1 MLDGRD
7 MNEDLNRRKMT
18 DEELIGAF
26 KEEYGW
32 SGFIMEGE
40 LLLDDSFERALSELG
55 GDWDRAVVNVPQ
67 MTVHPQQKISV
78 DVSYPTTYR
87 GVDKEASGSGETASW
102 QDWVLDPSKE
112 RGVLGLLLDVAECA
126 VIGGI
131 GVVSWVRGMVVST
144 YMGRSERNGRA
155 E

>member
-1 MLDGRD
+1 MCEGKDHDR
-7 MNEDLNRRKMT
+7 MT
-18 DEELIGAF
+18 DEELIAKF
-26 KEEYGW
+26 VEEYGW
-32 SGFIMEGE
+32 SGTVMEGE

-55 GDWDRAVVNVPQ
+55 GDWDRAVVKVPQ

-78 DVSYPTTYR
+78 DVSYPTTYH

-131 GVVSWVRGMVVST
+131 GVVNWLRGMVVST

>member
-1 MLDGRD
+1 MCEGKDHDR
-7 MNEDLNRRKMT
+7 MT

-32 SGFIMEGE
+32 SGTIMEGE

-55 GDWDRAVVNVPQ
+55 GDWDRAVVKVPQ

-78 DVSYPTTYR
+78 DVSYPTTYQ
-87 GVDKEASGSGETASW
+87 GVDKEASADGASW

-112 RGVLGLLLDVAECA
+112 RGVLGLVLDVAECA

-131 GVVSWVRGMVVST
+131 GVVSWVRGMVVNT

>member
-1 MLDGRD
+1 MCEGKDHDR
-7 MNEDLNRRKMT
+7 MT
-18 DEELIGAF
+18 DEELIAKF

-40 LLLDDSFERALSELG
+40 LLLDDSLERALSELG
-55 GDWDRAVVNVPQ
+55 GDWDRAVVKVPQ

-78 DVSYPTTYR
+78 DVSYPTTYH
-87 GVDKEASGSGETASW
+87 GVDKEASASASW

-112 RGVLGLLLDVAECA
+112 RGVLGLVLDVAECA

-131 GVVSWVRGMVVST
+131 GVVNWLRGMVVST

>member
-1 MLDGRD
+1 MCEGKDHDR
-7 MNEDLNRRKMT
+7 MT
-18 DEELIGAF
+18 DEELIAKF
-26 KEEYGW
+26 VEEYGW
-32 SGFIMEGE
+32 SGTIMEGE
-40 LLLDDSFERALSELG
+40 LRLDELRLDELSG
-55 GDWDRAVVNVPQ
+55 GWPEQ
-67 MTVHPQQKISV
+67 YQ
-78 DVSYPTTYR
+78 
-87 GVDKEASGSGETASW
+87 GVDKEASASW

-131 GVVSWVRGMVVST
+131 GVVNWVRGMVVNT